1 MKKKFVVGCLLTI
14 TALLSLSSVAHGST
28 GPTIVK
34 ITAKKFEFTPSAIT
48 VKKGIPVILQ
58 LSSED
63 RTHGFSSPGLNLRA
77 DIAPGKPSEVKFTPE
92 KAGEFNFFCDVF
104 CGSGH
109 DSMEGKITV
118 VE

>member
-1 MKKKFVVGCLLTI
+1 MNRKVVAGFLLTF
-14 TALLSLSSVAHGST
+14 TSLLSLWSGASGSA
-28 GPTIVK
+28 PTVVK

-48 VKKGIPVILQ
+48 VKKGVPVILE
-58 LSSED
+58 LTSED

-77 DIAPGKPSEVKFTPE
+77 DIAPGKPSEVRFTPE
-92 KAGEFNFFCDVF
+92 KTGEFNFFCDVF

-109 DSMEGKITV
+109 DTMEGKITV